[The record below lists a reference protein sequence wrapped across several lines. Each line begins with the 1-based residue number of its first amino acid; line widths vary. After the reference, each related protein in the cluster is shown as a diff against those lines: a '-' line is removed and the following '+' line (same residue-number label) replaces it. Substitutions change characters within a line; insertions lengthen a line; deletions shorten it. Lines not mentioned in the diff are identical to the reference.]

1 MQKDIKGLF
10 LNSTYSGHSSLPF
23 LISPL
28 LKALGSPVPHPHTV
42 SEWMSNTVN
51 L

>member
-1 MQKDIKGLF
+1 MQKDIKGLLMNF
-10 LNSTYSGHSSLPF
+10 TYSGHSSLPF
-23 LISPL
+23 LISPFL
-28 LKALGSPVPHPHTV
+28 QALGSPVPHAHTV